1 MDKKEYEEIEKNA
14 NILQHNASIN
24 CNADI
29 QKAQNYYNGYQQG
42 TPVQTESG
50 AGGRGFI
57 KVHKTAPVLRF
68 GGDYAYRR
76 LQRKGR
82 ARRDN
87 VCCRYV

>member
-29 QKAQNYYNGYQQG
+29 QKASELLQRI
-42 TPVQTESG
+42 P

-68 GGDYAYRR
+68 GGGADYEIETVSL
-76 LQRKGR
+76 LQRNEYKT
-82 ARRDN
+82 
-87 VCCRYV
+87 